1 METKKKK
8 NYFIEVLIIVIVGI
22 LTMCFGVGMTIQYFR
37 EHPNKVEEI
46 TNITKTEKE
55 VTVTDAG
62 IADAVEKIY
71 DAVVTVINY
80 KNDTAYSSGTGF
92 VYKVDNDKAYILTNY
107 HVINGGNKFT
117 VTLTKGEILKA
128 TLVGGDKYSD
138 VAILQVDAK
147 DISLIAEL
155 GSSNDARIGDTA
167 FAVGSPVSNEYGWT
181 VTRGILSGKDRTIT
195 VSLSNSMLSNDT
207 VAMNVLQTDVAI
219 NSGNSGGP
227 LCNSNGQVIGITSS
241 KVAATGVEGIGF
253 AIPIEDALTIAG
265 KLEKGEEIQRPYIGV
280 NMMELEAA
288 KYYSDLET
296 NAEYGVFISSVVD
309 SSPAA
314 KAGIKAGDVVIEIEG
329 KKIETISTF
338 RSELYKHNEGDE
350 VKFKLIRNKKEQE
363 VTVKLGSNS

>member
-8 NYFIEVLIIVIVGI
+8 NYFVEVIIVVVIGI
-22 LTMCFGVGMTIQYFR
+22 LTLCLGIGLTIQYFR
-37 EHPNKVEEI
+37 VHPNSVEEI

-55 VTVTDAG
+55 VTVTDTG
-62 IADAVEKIY
+62 IADAVEKVY

-92 VYKVDNDKAYILTNY
+92 VYKVDGNKAYILTNY

-117 VTLTKGEILKA
+117 VTLTKGDILKA

-147 DISLIAEL
+147 DVTVIASLGKSE
-155 GSSNDARIGDTA
+155 DTRVGDTA
-167 FAVGSPVSNEYGWT
+167 FAVGSPVSEEYGWT

-195 VSLSNSMLSNDT
+195 VSLSNSMLSRDT

-227 LCNSNGQVIGITSS
+227 LCNSNGEVIGITSS

-253 AIPIEDALTIAG
+253 AIPIEDALNIAE
-265 KLEKGEEIQRPYIGV
+265 KLEKGEEIQRPYIGI

-296 NAEYGVFISSVVD
+296 NAEYGVYVTSVVD

-314 KAGIKAGDVVIEIEG
+314 KAGIKAGDVVTEIEG
-329 KKIETISTF
+329 KKIKTISNF
-338 RSELYKHNEGDE
+338 RSELYKYNVGDE
-350 VKFKLIRNKKEQE
+350 VKFKLIRNKKEME
-363 VTVKLGSNS
+363 VTVKLGANS

>member
-1 METKKKK
+1 METKKK
-8 NYFIEVLIIVIVGI
+8 NYFVEVIIVVVVGI
-22 LTMCFGVGMTIQYFR
+22 LTMCFGIGMTIQYFK
-37 EHPNKVEEI
+37 EHPNSVEEI

-71 DAVVTVINY
+71 DAVVTVVNY

-92 VYKVDNDKAYILTNY
+92 VYKVEGDKAYILTNY

-117 VTLTKGEILKA
+117 VTLTKGEILNA

-138 VAILQVDAK
+138 VAILQVNAK
-147 DISLIAEL
+147 DISTIASL
-155 GSSNDARIGDTA
+155 GSSDDARIGDTA
-167 FAVGSPVSNEYGWT
+167 FAVGSPVSEEYGWT

-227 LCNSNGQVIGITSS
+227 LCNSNGEVIGITSS

-253 AIPIEDALTIAG
+253 AIPIEDALTIAE
-265 KLEKGEEIQRPYIGV
+265 KLEKGEEIQRPYIGI

-296 NAEYGVFISSVVD
+296 NAEYGVFISSVVE

-329 KKIETISTF
+329 KKIETISVF
-338 RSELYKHNEGDE
+338 RSELYKYNVGDE

-363 VTVKLGSNS
+363 VTVKLGTNS